1 MKRRGFTLTELV
13 IVIALSAI
21 ILLSVT
27 SMITFIQSYSRSRDV
42 NIAANNE
49 VSLVE
54 TGLRGWFAGYDSAD
68 SPDPNV
74 SPDGKTLS
82 IGSIGENGENSACF
96 QDGALQLNGGR
107 TVVCSAVTDIVFAI
121 DGANPNLVKCSIF
134 YTSDKEHTVCFL
146 LLKKSVNR

>member
-68 SPDPNV
+68 APAPSV
-74 SPDGKTLS
+74 SEDGKRLS
-82 IGSIGENGENSACF
+82 IGEGSACF

-107 TVVCSAVTDIVFAI
+107 TVVCSAVTGIVFAI
-121 DGANPNLVKCSIF
+121 DEANNPNLVKCSIF